1 MDNLDNLENNLEVS
15 EISEISE
22 ISESDT
28 NSASSTNAVT
38 RRTVLAGGLAT
49 GFALAVQPVQAATIV
64 TDSKGLTAG
73 EVRITAP
80 DGVKVP
86 AYRAMPEKP
95 GKYPVVLVVQEI
107 FGVHEHIKDVCRRFA
122 KQGYFAIAP
131 ELYFRQ
137 GSVADKPMNDIFP
150 IVMKVPDAQVMSDLD
165 ATLAYALSTQHA
177 NTSKLA
183 ITGFCWGGRIV
194 WLYSAHNP
202 KVKAGAAW
210 YGRLVGQ
217 ATELQP
223 INPIDVAG
231 KIKAPILGLYGG
243 LDKGIPQESIEAMR
257 VALKKA
263 KNKSEIVVYPDAE
276 HGFHADYRPS
286 YNEKD
291 AKDGFSHLLKWFKAN
306 GV

>member
-1 MDNLDNLENNLEVS
+1 MEELEKKEPTDGSL
-15 EISEISE
+15 
-22 ISESDT
+22 
-28 NSASSTNAVT
+28 T
-38 RRTVLAGGLAT
+38 RRAVITGGLAT
-49 GFALAVQPVQAATIV
+49 GFALAVQPVHADTIT
-64 TDSKGLTAG
+64 TDSKGLIAG
-73 EVRITAP
+73 EVAFTAP

-95 GKYPVVLVVQEI
+95 GKYPVVIVVQEI

-137 GSVADKPMNDIFP
+137 GSVADKPMNEVFP

-165 ATLAYALSTQHA
+165 AAVAYAATTKSA

-183 ITGFCWGGRIV
+183 ITGFCWGGRV
-194 WLYSAHNP
+194 TWLYAAHNP
-202 KVKAGAAW
+202 KVKAGGAW

-217 ATELQP
+217 ASELQP
-223 INPIDVAG
+223 LHPVDVAG
-231 KIKAPILGLYGG
+231 KIKGKVLGLYGAKDG
-243 LDKGIPQESIEAMR
+243 GIPLESIETMR
-257 VALKKA
+257 VALKTA
-263 KNKSEIVVYPDAE
+263 KNKSEIIVYPDAE

-286 YNEKD
+286 YNQKD
-291 AKDGFSHLLKWFKAN
+291 ATDGFARLLKWFKAN